1 MISFQDLPQGDVEE
15 DPSLH
20 SGRVLPPRLPP
31 LKMDFFL
38 MSKHQLWL
46 LQFWS
51 YTIDRCSK
59 HLTLKFST
67 CTFSSQLFGEQIMT
81 QNLFSRNLPYFV
93 IPCDMSLIQTLGL
106 LVQFQFVSQTILL
119 NKEIGS
125 WNSRLVKAFQLMYHF
140 GSNFLYCSM
149 NVKCEP
155 NNVILKSLK
164 EIEVFQNVDRT

>member
-1 MISFQDLPQGDVEE
+1 M
-15 DPSLH
+15 
-20 SGRVLPPRLPP
+20 
-31 LKMDFFL
+31 
-38 MSKHQLWL
+38 
-46 LQFWS
+46 
-51 YTIDRCSK
+51 DRCSK
-59 HLTLKFST
+59 HLTLKVFNMHFFKSVIWGT
-67 CTFSSQLFGEQIMT
+67 MT
-81 QNLFSRNLPYFV
+81 QNLFSPNLPYFV

-106 LVQFQFVSQTILL
+106 LVQFQFVSRTILL